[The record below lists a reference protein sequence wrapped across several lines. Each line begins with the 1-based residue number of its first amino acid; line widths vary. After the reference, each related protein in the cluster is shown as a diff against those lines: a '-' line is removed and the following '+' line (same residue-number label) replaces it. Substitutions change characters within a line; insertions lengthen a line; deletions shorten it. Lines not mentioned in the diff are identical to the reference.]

1 MNTYK
6 GLSTYLNN
14 SFNENLI
21 TEGLFDFF
29 GKGSN
34 GGNKEQTSVFSG
46 IFGRIGAMF
55 KPVNKKSANP
65 FMKAMQEIA
74 HNEMEDEK
82 ARLKKEMEA
91 EDNAEIAKLKAEYA
105 YNKKQM
111 DLRSQKRVQAFNAV
125 ERQAN
130 NFAERAKKI
139 NLLYTPEQNQQMI
152 SQLHSI
158 GKELKIADNSPA
170 KRMQELATTILI
182 KEDGT
187 GRDMEEINKIFNAIK
202 DTGDLDESQFKKPEN
217 MSEDEWKKEIEKY
230 KIIAKNIKEYNS
242 LAEKNSAVLIDG
254 VKSDAFKEDFIRT
267 QIDIVSDK
275 DIKAEIEEAE
285 EGMKAFNETTEI
297 IKKINQYNKTVDESK
312 SNLDSYKTSLLF
324 KETSTGDLEQ
334 GDKNA
339 FIEKLKEIANDES
352 LKEDGGISVSKLKNK
367 LKELGFPEELATKL
381 SGGES
386 AQTIDAQVFK
396 EAIDNNNDDIDDEV
410 INKVF
415 DTQKTKYKD
424 LKAKADA
431 APKKIELEEGTDID
445 KIISDIPADYPGK
458 DDLVT
463 GLKKLKGKDAE
474 GEEVSTISSGLAEDI
489 KANRFDGNSAEYKAA
504 KAELEKKVKAAQKLK
519 EENDKAIKANK
530 AALEE
535 ASKSVEE
542 RRNNDLPPEILEK
555 IEKKVQGLEEGEEI
569 NGEKIGI
576 RDPEHPN
583 EFIEKPGPNASEKD
597 QLEYIKKRNAILF
610 KKDISSESTAT
621 DPDIVGVKYVDGKYY
636 KVKKDG
642 KEEETD
648 ETTAIEIR
656 ANKLKA
662 AQSKALILNKKQ
674 RVIDAIKSCINK
686 DGKFDEAKLK
696 AIIDNAKKDGADLSD
711 IELVENLRTVL
722 NSGDPSKYF
731 KGIDTGDGNFSADE
745 IKKLV
750 DSDAGKELKTEL
762 QNFDEEEA
770 YKNRDK
776 SKDNDPNAAV
786 KWEDVE
792 DDDEEL
798 KDKNDNERESD
809 EEDEENAKNKKGE
822 KLVKGDDG
830 KWYKDKGDGTAD
842 KDAGEQENKSKKIL
856 KNPAKIWKRK
866 RRKNGT
872 GTTKSYY
879 NKDGESISGKEYKE
893 KVEAYKRAK
902 KKQGQ
907 GGSNTTGAGESDQ
920 ASVQSKGYTSLSNY
934 LLETFNR

>member
-55 KPVNKKSANP
+55 KPVNKKSTNP

-82 ARLKKEMEA
+82 TRLKKEMEA

-105 YNKKQM
+105 YNRKQM
-111 DLRSQKRVQAFNAV
+111 ELRSQKRVQAFNAI

-130 NFAERAKKI
+130 DFAERAKKI
-139 NLLYTPEQNQQMI
+139 NLLYTPEQNQKMI

-187 GRDMEEINKIFNAIK
+187 GRNMEEVNKIFNAIK
-202 DTGDLDESQFKKPEN
+202 DNGDLDEGKLTRPEN
-217 MSEDEWKKEIEKY
+217 MSNEEWKKEIEKY

-242 LAEKNSAVLIDG
+242 LAEKNSAVLVDG
-254 VKSDAFKEDFIRT
+254 IKSDAFKEDFIRT

-297 IKKINQYNKTVDESK
+297 VKKINQYNKTVDEAK
-312 SNLDSYKTSLLF
+312 SNLDSYKKSLLF
-324 KETSTGDLEQ
+324 KETSSGDIEQ
-334 GDKNA
+334 GEKND

-396 EAIDNNNDDIDDEV
+396 DAIDRNNDDIDGEV

-415 DTQKTKYKD
+415 DTQKTKYDD
-424 LKAKADA
+424 LKTKNA

-445 KIISDIPADYPGK
+445 DIISNIPADYPGK
-458 DDLVT
+458 DDLVA
-463 GLKKLKGKDAE
+463 GLKKLKGKDAN
-474 GEEVSTISSGLAEDI
+474 GSEVSTISSGLAEDI

-542 RRNNDLPPEILEK
+542 RRNNDLPPETLEK

-583 EFIEKPGPNASEKD
+583 EFIEKPGPNASEKE

-610 KKDISSESTAT
+610 KKDVSSESTAT
-621 DPDIVGVKYVDGKYY
+621 DPDIVGVKYDENKSKYY
-636 KVKKDG
+636 QVNKDG
-642 KEEETD
+642 TEKEID
-648 ETTAIEIR
+648 ETTAIAIR

-686 DGKFDEAKLK
+686 EGKFDEAKLK
-696 AIIDNAKKDGADLSD
+696 AIIDNAKKDGANLSD

-722 NSGDPSKYF
+722 NSDNPSKYF

-776 SKDNDPNAAV
+776 SKDNDPNATV

-792 DDDEEL
+792 DEDEEL
-798 KDKNDNERESD
+798 NTDEKRESD
-809 EEDEENAKNKKGE
+809 EEDEENAKNDNGE

-830 KWYKDKGDGTAD
+830 KWYKESDIDENGKP
-842 KDAGEQENKSKKIL
+842 KSDATPQENKSKKTL
-856 KNPAKIWKRK
+856 ENPAKIWKRK
-866 RRKNGT
+866 KRKNGT

-879 NKDGESISGKEYKE
+879 NKKDESISAAEYKE

-902 KKQGQ
+902 KKQSQ
-907 GGSNTTGAGESDQ
+907 KPSQQ
-920 ASVQSKGYTSLSNY
+920 ADSIQSKGYTSLSNY
-934 LLETFNR
+934 LLEKFNR

>member
-21 TEGLFDFF
+21 TEGLFDFL
-29 GKGSN
+29 GKNSN
-34 GGNKEQTSVFSG
+34 GGNKEQTSIFSG

-55 KPVNKKSANP
+55 KPVNKKSTNP

-82 ARLKKEMEA
+82 TRLKKEMEA

-105 YNKKQM
+105 YNRKQM

-130 NFAERAKKI
+130 DFAERAKKI
-139 NLLYTPEQNQQMI
+139 NLLYTPEQNQKMI

-187 GRDMEEINKIFNAIK
+187 GRNMEEVNEIFNAIK
-202 DTGDLDESQFKKPEN
+202 DNGDLDEGKLTRPDN
-217 MSEDEWKKEIEKY
+217 MSDEEWKKEIEKY

-242 LAEKNSAVLIDG
+242 LAEKNSAVLVDG
-254 VKSDAFKEDFIRT
+254 IKSDAFKEDFIRT

-297 IKKINQYNKTVDESK
+297 VKKINQYNKTVDEAK
-312 SNLDSYKTSLLF
+312 SNLESYKTSLLF

-334 GDKNA
+334 GNKND

-396 EAIDNNNDDIDDEV
+396 DAIDNNNDDIDDEV

-415 DTQKTKYKD
+415 DTQKTKYGD
-424 LKAKADA
+424 LKTKAED

-445 KIISDIPADYPGK
+445 DIISNISADYPGK
-458 DDLVT
+458 DDLAT
-463 GLKKLKGKDAE
+463 GLKKLKGKDAN
-474 GEEVSTISSGLAEDI
+474 GSEVSTISSGLAEDI

-542 RRNNDLPPEILEK
+542 RRNNDLPPETLEK

-569 NGEKIGI
+569 NGGKIGI
-576 RDPEHPN
+576 KDPDTPN
-583 EFIEKPGPNASEKD
+583 EFIEKPGPNASEKE

-610 KKDISSESTAT
+610 KKDVSSESTAT
-621 DPDIVGVKYVDGKYY
+621 DPDIVGVKYNEAEKKYY

-642 KEEETD
+642 SEEEIQ
-648 ETTAIEIR
+648 ETEAIAIR

-696 AIIDNAKKDGADLSD
+696 AIIDNAKKDEANLSD

-731 KGIDTGDGNFSADE
+731 KGIDTGDGNFSADK
-745 IKKLV
+745 IKELI

-776 SKDNDPNAAV
+776 SQDNDPNATV
-786 KWEDVE
+786 KWEDVK

-798 KDKNDNERESD
+798 NTDEKRESD
-809 EEDEENAKNKKGE
+809 EEDEENAKNDNGE

-842 KDAGEQENKSKKIL
+842 KEAGEQENKSKKTL
-856 KNPAKIWKRK
+856 ENPAKIWKRK
-866 RRKNGT
+866 KRKNGT

-879 NKDGESISGKEYKE
+879 NKKDESISAAEYKE

-902 KKQGQ
+902 KKQSQ
-907 GGSNTTGAGESDQ
+907 KPSQQ
-920 ASVQSKGYTSLSNY
+920 ADSIQSKGYTSLSNY
-934 LLETFNR
+934 LLEKFNR